1 MFLLADM
8 IGLTRDERI
17 ELTQVM
23 LRRDITSWKQ
33 LDDVQVLRML
43 DVLEGYEKVRWLLDV
58 RQ

>member
-1 MFLLADM
+1 MFLLVDL
-8 IGLTRDERI
+8 IGLTDSERI
-17 ELTQVM
+17 ELAQVM

-43 DVLEGYEKVRWLLDV
+43 DVLEGYEKVRWLLDI